1 MARYD
6 VGMKNILPAALVA
19 ALMLI
24 PLGASAD
31 PSGAPDSSQNSAAFQ
46 AFAQVHAR
54 MQQLHAQA
62 RVSALNALTPAH
74 RNLLA
79 QVVGQLA
86 ISPNPDIA
94 SAARVL
100 DTNLGPSEGQALI
113 TLSTSLR
120 QQSQQLMATARQQM
134 INSLPGSQPAHKVR
148 QMGVGLN
155 QMQNDPGLILLH
167 LTIFSIGHSG
177 PGHFGG

>member
-1 MARYD
+1 MM
-6 VGMKNILPAALVA
+6 VGMKNIIPAALAA
-19 ALMLI
+19 ALILV
-24 PLGASAD
+24 PLGAGAD
-31 PSGAPDSSQNSAAFQ
+31 PLDAPNSSQNPAASQ

-54 MQQLHAQA
+54 IDQLHAQA

-86 ISPNPDIA
+86 ISPNPDVA

-100 DTNLGPSEGQALI
+100 DTNLGPSEGQALVSI
-113 TLSTSLR
+113 STSLR
-120 QQSQQLMATARQQM
+120 QQTQQLMATARQQM
-134 INSLPGSQPAHKVR
+134 INSLPPGSQPTHKVR
-148 QMGVGLN
+148 PMGVGLS
-155 QMQNDPGLILLH
+155 QTQNDPGLILLH